1 MLRIITANVNGLR
14 SAAKKGFIEW
24 LQTTHADLICLQE
37 IKAQSADLSPELLN
51 PSNYQGVFQ
60 FAQKKGYSGTGIYSK
75 HTPDE
80 IQIGFGEFEFD
91 QEGRYTA
98 LRFGKLWIISAY
110 FPSGSSSPDRQE
122 AKWRFLKVFLPHL
135 QALKNAGMDVLLCGD
150 MNIAHQEVDLKNWQ
164 GNLKNSGFLPKERAW
179 LTHLFSQVGF
189 CDVYRAL
196 EPGATQTC
204 YTWWSQRGQAYNNN
218 VGWRIDYQIATPAIA
233 QLAKKATVYKDTRFS
248 DHAPLIVDYD
258 YSLGK

>member
-80 IQIGFGEFEFD
+80 IQIGFGE
-91 QEGRYTA
+91 
-98 LRFGKLWIISAY
+98 
-110 FPSGSSSPDRQE
+110 SSPDRQE

-135 QALKNAGMDVLLCGD
+135 QDLKNAGMDVLLCGD

-164 GNLKNSGFLPKERAW
+164 GNLKNSGFLPEERAW

-189 CDVYRAL
+189 CDVYRTL
-196 EPGATQTC
+196 EPGATKTC

-233 QLAKKATVYKDTRFS
+233 QLAKKVTVYKDTRFS